1 MIISIVILS
10 LFLFRNFFFKST
22 YLLKSFGELSVDP
35 EIAFTNNKPT
45 FLEFYAEWCEVCKEM
60 APQVSAFKDEY
71 EKDINFVFLNVDN
84 QKWANYIQKFAVN
97 GIPQVNLFDKKG
109 NLISTF
115 IGKQDEM
122 KIRESIFNLEKEE
135 KPYEEIIN
143 TEFSIIQENKKQIEE
158 IMQELHLDIFENL
171 TGQTNREHFEGKVN
185 SILNK
190 TINDTGKIGLSTLDE
205 KNRATN
211 MINSGSK
218 GKATNI
224 AQMVACLGQ
233 QNVDGSRI
241 PYGFNDRT
249 LPHYYKYDDSSEAR
263 GFVENEDNIRE
274 EVVIEKIVLDVEE
287 VGVFAPPRLN
297 VFEDE
302 DHQNLFCSNLIKSY
316 HFLHRFLQELKPQ
329 YLFQLDDLLLIYQL
343 SRLNQLP

>member
-1 MIISIVILS
+1 LFNLFKIPLVSNTLIVQSESREPILKTNLKIMLVLIISIVIISML
-10 LFLFRNFFFKST
+10 LFKNLFFKST

-122 KIRESIFNLEKEE
+122 KIRKSINNLEKEE

-143 TEFSIIQENKKQIEE
+143 AEFSTIQENKNNE
-158 IMQELHLDIFENL
+158 
-171 TGQTNREHFEGKVN
+171 VN
-185 SILNK
+185 
-190 TINDTGKIGLSTLDE
+190 
-205 KNRATN
+205 
-211 MINSGSK
+211 
-218 GKATNI
+218 
-224 AQMVACLGQ
+224 
-233 QNVDGSRI
+233 
-241 PYGFNDRT
+241 
-249 LPHYYKYDDSSEAR
+249 
-263 GFVENEDNIRE
+263 
-274 EVVIEKIVLDVEE
+274 
-287 VGVFAPPRLN
+287 PRS
-297 VFEDE
+297 
-302 DHQNLFCSNLIKSY
+302 HG
-316 HFLHRFLQELKPQ
+316 
-329 YLFQLDDLLLIYQL
+329 
-343 SRLNQLP
+343 